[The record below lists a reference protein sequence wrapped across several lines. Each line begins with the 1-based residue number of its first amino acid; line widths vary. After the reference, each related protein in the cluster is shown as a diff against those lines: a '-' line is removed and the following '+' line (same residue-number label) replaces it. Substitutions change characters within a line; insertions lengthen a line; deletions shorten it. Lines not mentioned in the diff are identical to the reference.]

1 MNTNILVHEI
11 GHQRVFS
18 AYSVTSHIEP
28 RGDFAVTVPDTTTDH
43 LTIEQWLVISVA
55 GACMEHLADP
65 SRKDLHTGLFGDSA
79 QICQRLGVVE
89 NKATAYGIAL
99 ALIVE
104 GSNARLCIPAEH
116 EQLIREAVR
125 EAQTILEGVT
135 HNDPQT

>member
-1 MNTNILVHEI
+1 MNATIIVHEI

-104 GSNARLCIPAEH
+104 GSNARLCIPQEH
-116 EQLIREAVR
+116 QTLLRQAVKTAR
-125 EAQTILEGVT
+125 QILGA
-135 HNDPQT
+135 